1 MARRPHTRTFI
12 ATFAALAV
20 AAAGVTTQIGT
31 ASQIGG
37 VPGGGSDT
45 PPGSVSPANPRV
57 AANAAAA
64 GPGTRQTPQTPRMA
78 PTPAAPGGVT
88 LADGRLAGEGGI
100 APASGILS
108 GFFGQP
114 IGSGSSASPQR
125 PSGPVDWSGVPYHKP
140 QPHQA
145 PGTPTPIRD
154 PSGVAR
160 SPATSANGPTSSGR
174 TSSGSVP
181 AASRGYVTDA
191 TPGPSANRVP
201 TPARQLPVAPPS
213 PSAPT
218 VLTLSDAEG
227 SDRETGPGPLS
238 REVSSRRTA
247 RRTVQSAREP
257 ALADGGATGG
267 VPTPPEPVAGN
278 LPGAGGGGGDDRGRA
293 IELEPPQVAR
303 REIPQT
309 ATAKS
314 TGQPTASQPTAS
326 QPSTGQPSTGQPTKP
341 APSTPP
347 SLSRLDDKPAGS
359 SGNAGTGS
367 ARAVPSRDV
376 ATIGT
381 PTAPPEKRSVPAPG
395 SAPGS
400 AIAGESSAPIG
411 TGIRPDLPVQ
421 TPRGQ
426 SQEKLAEGELA
437 IGTPDGSSDQ
447 PSSGV
452 DSAEPT
458 LTLTET
464 PGIRVTTRGPGQMT
478 IEENGG
484 FQIEVENRGS
494 QTVDGL
500 LVRAVAPE
508 GIRVAGSE
516 PSQGETDDSSGD
528 GELYWTIDR
537 LAGGETAT
545 LNLDLRATASGSFD
559 LKVDWTLHP
568 LESVTR
574 VRVRQPQLQ
583 LTIDGPEEVVF
594 GQSRVYRVRVRNP
607 GDGIAPNVV
616 FTLSPDSPASQ
627 TQRIGSIPPGKEA
640 LFEVELTAQ
649 DRGDL
654 KIHGVVTGDHGLRA
668 STAKTIRVTAA
679 DLEAILSGPEQKYQD
694 TVADYLIEVVNHGT
708 AASERVEATLR
719 IPEGMQYLGG
729 IDGGEQRGNQVRWE
743 ISALSPGVTREY
755 AFRCRMTATGEQTL
769 AFDCR
774 GTASG
779 ETAVELQTAVSA
791 VADLVMSVE
800 APAAPA
806 PVGREVP
813 YEVTVRNRGSKAAE
827 DVRVVTQFAHG
838 IEPQRVVGHGGEVLP
853 GQVVFEPIGKI
864 EAGEEIVLTVFAT
877 ADAAGN
883 HRFRAEVRSGEIVS
897 VSEKVTRFLDNGSRR
912 ISRRSAAET
921 AR

>member
-20 AAAGVTTQIGT
+20 TAAGATTQIGT
-31 ASQIGG
+31 ASQVAGG
-37 VPGGGSDT
+37 PGGSGDT

-57 AANAAAA
+57 AANAAAV

-78 PTPAAPGGVT
+78 PTPGGVA
-88 LADGRLAGEGGI
+88 LADGRLAGEGGVV
-100 APASGILS
+100 PASGILS

-114 IGSGSSASPQR
+114 IGSGSAASPQR

-160 SPATSANGPTSSGR
+160 SPATSANGR
-174 TSSGSVP
+174 TASGSVP

-201 TPARQLPVAPPS
+201 TPARRLPVAPPS

-218 VLTLSDAEG
+218 VLTLSDADG
-227 SDRETGPGPLS
+227 ADRETGPGPLS
-238 REVSSRRTA
+238 REVSSRRTS

-257 ALADGGATGG
+257 ELADGGATGG
-267 VPTPPEPVAGN
+267 APTSPQPTAENRQDV
-278 LPGAGGGGGDDRGRA
+278 GGGAGDDRGRA

-309 ATAKS
+309 AGPKS
-314 TGQPTASQPTAS
+314 VAP
-326 QPSTGQPSTGQPTKP
+326 PTKP

-347 SLSRLDDKPAGS
+347 SLSRLDDQTAGS
-359 SGNAGTGS
+359 SGNAGSGA
-367 ARAVPSRDV
+367 ARSVPSRDV

-381 PTAPPEKRSVPAPG
+381 PAAPPEKRSVPAPG

-421 TPRGQ
+421 MPRGQ
-426 SQEKLAEGELA
+426 SQEKLAQEKLAQEELA
-437 IGTPDGSSDQ
+437 IGATDEPSDR
-447 PSSGV
+447 PSTDVGA
-452 DSAEPT
+452 AEPT
-458 LTLTET
+458 VTLSET
-464 PGIRVTTRGPGQMT
+464 PAIRVTTRGPGQMT

-484 FQIEVENRGS
+484 FQIEVANRGS

-500 LVRAVAPE
+500 LVRAVTPE
-508 GIRVAGSE
+508 GIRVAGSK

-528 GELYWTIDR
+528 GELFWTIDR

-708 AASERVEATLR
+708 ATSERVEATLR

-774 GTASG
+774 GSASG

-921 AR
+921 VR